1 MESMSATQS
10 WKRWRLRSKE
20 TRFPTMGYESGHG
33 FLVGGGGGE
42 RKKKMKKRHK
52 HEKKKTAAALKSNI
66 TSFQNP
72 GLQIFLYSSS

>member
-1 MESMSATQS
+1 
-10 WKRWRLRSKE
+10 
-20 TRFPTMGYESGHG
+20 MGYESGHG

-52 HEKKKTAAALKSNI
+52 HEKKKKKKTAAALKSNI

-72 GLQIFLYSSS
+72 GLQITMEKWWQV

>member
-1 MESMSATQS
+1 
-10 WKRWRLRSKE
+10 
-20 TRFPTMGYESGHG
+20 MGYESGHG

-52 HEKKKTAAALKSNI
+52 HEKKKKKKKTVAALKSNI